1 MEVIVMS
8 RRTVSQVFLWT
19 LIAMIAGLVLLVGA
33 LVALLTNDAFIMD
46 GPDVVGFRSGAFGW
60 TMVGVGVAGAL
71 LVVGGAIGQ
80 FVAWIGALVRTV
92 EWSDKTWFVVLLV
105 TGLLGM
111 GLIGMIIFL
120 IAAKEPDEA
129 LSRQPQ
135 DAAFAGVS

>member
-8 RRTVSQVFLWT
+8 RRTVLQIFVWT
-19 LIAMIAGLVLLVGA
+19 LVAMIAGLVLLVGA
-33 LVALLTNDAFIMD
+33 LLALVANDAFIMD

-92 EWSDKTWFVVLLV
+92 ESPDKTWFVVLLV

-111 GLIGMIIFL
+111 GLVGMIIYLF
-120 IAAKEPDEA
+120 AAKEPDEDP
-129 LSRQPQ
+129 SGQTQ
-135 DAAFAGVS
+135 HAAFAGVS

>member
-1 MEVIVMS
+1 MS
-8 RRTVSQVFLWT
+8 RRTVLQIFVWT
-19 LIAMIAGLVLLVGA
+19 LVAMIAGLVLLVGA
-33 LVALLTNDAFIMD
+33 LLALVANDAFIMD

-92 EWSDKTWFVVLLV
+92 ESPDKTWFVVLLV

-111 GLIGMIIFL
+111 GLVGMIIYLF
-120 IAAKEPDEA
+120 AAKEPDEDP
-129 LSRQPQ
+129 SGQTQ
-135 DAAFAGVS
+135 HAAFAGVS

>member
-1 MEVIVMS
+1 MS
-8 RRTVSQVFLWT
+8 RRTVLQIFVWT
-19 LIAMIAGLVLLVGA
+19 LVAMIAGLVLLVGA
-33 LVALLTNDAFIMD
+33 LLALVANDALIMD

-92 EWSDKTWFVVLLV
+92 ESPDKTWFVVLLV

-111 GLIGMIIFL
+111 GLVGMIIYLF
-120 IAAKEPDEA
+120 AAKEPDEDP
-129 LSRQPQ
+129 SGQTQ
-135 DAAFAGVS
+135 HAAFAGVS

>member
-129 LSRQPQ
+129 LSRQPP